1 MCLQYL
7 AFDRFSREAGS
18 CIAKKYEPDV
28 HRVAAH
34 IIRDRNCSAEVAM
47 RIALNP
53 HYRRHIRTFTPEN
66 CAELLEQLYQKYLK
80 LSNEC
85 VERNERPLFQ

>member
-1 MCLQYL
+1 MG
-7 AFDRFSREAGS
+7 A

-34 IIRDRNCSAEVAM
+34 IIKDREVTAEVAM
-47 RIALNP
+47 GIAVNP
-53 HYRRHIRTFTPEN
+53 HYRRYIRTFTPEN
-66 CAELLEQLYQKYLK
+66 CAELLEEVNQKYLK

-85 VERNERPLFQ
+85 VTRNERPLYQ